1 MKLKGEALEQL
12 KQECSMIGLNDDYTD
27 MVLRGR
33 IDIDLA
39 KQFQS
44 EDEFLCCD
52 GLGCHEC
59 LPFI

>member
-1 MKLKGEALEQL
+1 MKINKEELKH
-12 KQECSMIGLNDDYTD
+12 ECDLIGLSDDYTD

-39 KQFQS
+39 RQFQS

-52 GLGCHEC
+52 GLGCEEC

>member
-12 KQECSMIGLNDDYTD
+12 KQECSLIGLNHDYTD

-44 EDEFLCCD
+44 DDDYLCCD
-52 GLGCHEC
+52 GLGCYEC
-59 LPFI
+59 LPW